1 MWNNGSATLKN
12 REAWLDLTKFF
23 GITLVVLNHM
33 EIHIPFV
40 TFLGGMFYMPVFFV
54 AAGYTYRN
62 KGEGFL
68 EFAKGKAKRLLIPYA
83 LCNIFLVAFFIIRTG
98 QISKPSLLGIFYS
111 RNMLMAA
118 DSSWNMAL
126 MSNLNAP
133 TWFLTCLFLCWCI
146 YFVIDRK
153 FSEPKQRRMAVAA
166 ATGAGILLRTI
177 SPVLLPWSLENA
189 LYFTALLELG
199 RFLKEEGLAWLRKN
213 QWIYGNFFL
222 VFLVLSYWN
231 GSVNVSISEYGRSMA
246 VYLVI
251 GALGS
256 LLCMKAAE
264 LMEKY
269 CEFLVK
275 PLGFIGQHTMP
286 ILCWHLFVIEMIKAV
301 LPMLGM

>member
-1 MWNNGSATLKN
+1 
-12 REAWLDLTKFF
+12 
-23 GITLVVLNHM
+23 
-33 EIHIPFV
+33 
-40 TFLGGMFYMPVFFV
+40 
-54 AAGYTYRN
+54 
-62 KGEGFL
+62 
-68 EFAKGKAKRLLIPYA
+68 
-83 LCNIFLVAFFIIRTG
+83 
-98 QISKPSLLGIFYS
+98 
-111 RNMLMAA
+111 MLMAA

-264 LMEKY
+264 LTEKY